1 MLLQI
6 KGKMTLI
13 STSFLL
19 PQPPLSVWNFEYH
32 LTELENSTSWDHRLD
47 YHHHHAL
54 HIKVWSYRNLSY
66 IYPQSMAIVIS
77 WNLFGLVIQNF
88 FGIILCLKNMTI
100 LMSFS
105 NLNICL
111 NNNFDEF
118 LQVETLLLW
127 TFNLNSS
134 PVNL

>member
-1 MLLQI
+1 
-6 KGKMTLI
+6 
-13 STSFLL
+13 
-19 PQPPLSVWNFEYH
+19 
-32 LTELENSTSWDHRLD
+32 
-47 YHHHHAL
+47 
-54 HIKVWSYRNLSY
+54 
-66 IYPQSMAIVIS
+66 MAIVIS